1 MEFEQFGDHYVLKLE
16 PGEEVRA
23 TLTDFVQRVDL
34 RAGYFLAFGAFSGV
48 NLRYFDFA
56 ARQYRE
62 HRIDQ
67 QVEVV
72 SLLGNISRAEGKP
85 MIHMHAA
92 VSDGHIRTF
101 SGDIKEGFVRP
112 TLEVFLT
119 RLPGE
124 LRREKDPDTG
134 LELLALQPQAGRAPA
149 PRRKAA

>member
-1 MEFEQFGDHYVLKLE
+1 MEFQQFGNHYVLRLE
-16 PGEEVRA
+16 PEEEVRS
-23 TLTDFVQRVDL
+23 TLTEFVQRGNL
-34 RAGYFLAFGAFSGV
+34 RAGYFLAFGAFSRV

-56 ARQYRE
+56 AKQYRE

-72 SLLGNISRAEGKP
+72 SLLGNIARADGHP

-92 VSDGHIRTF
+92 VSDGQTRTF

-119 RLPGE
+119 RLEGE
-124 LRREKDPDTG
+124 LRREKDPTTG
-134 LELLALQPQAGRAPA
+134 LELLALGSKVRQAPGPK
-149 PRRKAA
+149 RKAA